1 MHNAIWKL
9 YSLTHMA
16 ITVAELL
23 NMPHLRL
30 HLHSG
35 AQGVERKLAWTHT
48 SDLPEPWQWITGG
61 ELLLTN
67 GMSFPADGPGQQ
79 ELVER
84 LVKAGASALAIGEQ
98 MYCPPLTEQFTEASN
113 RLGFSV
119 LLVEFPMPFVSI
131 SKVVAAANLLEQSD
145 QLIRTEQIYRTVQR
159 MVNAQTESSAII
171 SDLSQILGCTIHVC
185 HRESAQPWYPSDPR
199 LDKLVAEAL
208 IESNARSLDVLAGAF
223 AVPLSDGR
231 ELRLIGVPTQP
242 SAVLALEMRPSGRLD
257 ATLIQHAA
265 TVIALEMA
273 QSLVRIE
280 HDRRFGADLLF
291 QLMEGRGD
299 ARSIRRQLMARGLNI
314 TRAVVVT
321 ITSPDVAKL
330 RDLHIA
336 LWRNRIRNLVGLR
349 RGALYVLCVDDE
361 SVHDVVRASVS
372 NDALVGISA
381 AVESI
386 ERVPEA
392 LREAT
397 WAVRAASGA
406 VGLTF
411 RYGDSSPLFGIA
423 NLDDAKA
430 LVTRTLG
437 ALVTYEQAHDSDLLQ
452 TLEAFF
458 ENQRSWQRTADT
470 LHVHRQTVLYR
481 IRKIEEISGYD
492 LSTTKDI
499 AELWLALQARAL
511 IGLTETAPHHRS
523 EA

>member
-1 MHNAIWKL
+1 M
-9 YSLTHMA
+9 TFMA

-23 NMPHLRL
+23 DMPHLRL
-30 HLHSG
+30 RLHSG
-35 AQGVERKLAWTHT
+35 ARGVDSKLAWAHT
-48 SDLPEPWQWITGG
+48 SDVPEPWHWITDG

-131 SKVVAAANLLEQSD
+131 SKAVAAANLLEQSD
-145 QLIRTEQIYRTVQR
+145 QLIRTGQIYRTVQL
-159 MVNAQTESSAII
+159 MVNAQTESSAIT
-171 SDLSQILGCTIHVC
+171 SDIAAILGCKIHVC

-199 LDKLVAEAL
+199 LDPLVAQAL
-208 IESNARSLDVLAGAF
+208 TQSNDRSLDILAGAF
-223 AVPLSDGR
+223 VVPLSDGR
-231 ELRLIGVPTQP
+231 ELRLIDVPTQP
-242 SAVLALEMRPSGRLD
+242 TAVLALEMSKPGNLD
-257 ATLIQHAA
+257 AILMQHAA

-280 HDRRFGADLLF
+280 HERRFSADLLF

-299 ARSIRRQLMARGLNI
+299 VRSNRRQLMARGINI
-314 TRAVVVT
+314 TRAVIVT

-336 LWRNRIRNLVGLR
+336 LWRNRIRNLVALR
-349 RGALYVLCVDDE
+349 RGALYVLCIDDE
-361 SVHDVVRASVS
+361 AVHDIVRASVN

-381 AVESI
+381 TVDSI
-386 ERVPEA
+386 ERAPEA

-397 WAVRAASGA
+397 WAVRAAAGVA
-406 VGLTF
+406 GLTF
-411 RYGDSSPLFGIA
+411 RYGDRSPLFGIA
-423 NLDDAKA
+423 NLDDARA
-430 LVTRTLG
+430 MVTRTLG
-437 ALVTYEQAHDSDLLQ
+437 ALITYEQAHDGDLLQ
-452 TLEAFF
+452 TLEAFL

-492 LSTTKDI
+492 LSATRDI

-511 IGLTETAPHHRS
+511 IGVTDTAPNHRS
-523 EA
+523 GT

>member
-1 MHNAIWKL
+1 M
-9 YSLTHMA
+9 SLMA

-23 NMPHLRL
+23 DMPHLRL
-30 HLHSG
+30 RLHSG
-35 AQGVERKLAWTHT
+35 AKGVDRKLAWTHT

-98 MYCPPLTEQFTEASN
+98 MYCPPLTEQFAEASN

-131 SKVVAAANLLEQSD
+131 SKTVAAANMLEQSD
-145 QLIRTEQIYRTVQR
+145 QLIRTEQIYQTLQR
-159 MVNAQTESSAII
+159 MVNAQTESSAIT
-171 SDLSQILGCTIHVC
+171 SELAQILGCKIHVC
-185 HRESAQPWYPSDPR
+185 HRESAQPWYPSDPH
-199 LDKLVAEAL
+199 LDPLVAEAL
-208 IESNARSLDVLAGAF
+208 RHSNSRSLDVLAGAF
-223 AVPLSDGR
+223 AVPLRDGR
-231 ELRLIGVPTQP
+231 ELRLVDVPTQP
-242 SAVLALEMRPSGRLD
+242 SAVLALEMSQPGILD
-257 ATLIQHAA
+257 AILIQHAV

-280 HDRRFGADLLF
+280 HERRFGADLLF

-299 ARSIRRQLMARGLNI
+299 ARSIRRQLMARGINI

-330 RDLHIA
+330 RELHTA
-336 LWRNRIRNLVGLR
+336 LWRNRIRNLVALR
-349 RGALYVLCVDDE
+349 RGVLYVLCVDE
-361 SVHDVVRASVS
+361 QSVHDVVRASVS
-372 NDALVGISA
+372 HDALIGISA
-381 AVESI
+381 SVKSI

-397 WAVRAASGA
+397 WAERAAAG
-406 VGLTF
+406 VPGLTF
-411 RYGDSSPLFGIA
+411 HYGDRSPLFGIA
-423 NLDDAKA
+423 NIEDAKA

-437 ALVTYEQAHDSDLLQ
+437 ALINYEQAHASDLLQ

-458 ENQRSWQRTADT
+458 ENQRSWQKTADS

-492 LSTTKDI
+492 LSATRDI
-499 AELWLALQARAL
+499 AELWLALQARSL
-511 IGLTETAPHHRS
+511 IGVTDIVNHARS
-523 EA
+523 GS